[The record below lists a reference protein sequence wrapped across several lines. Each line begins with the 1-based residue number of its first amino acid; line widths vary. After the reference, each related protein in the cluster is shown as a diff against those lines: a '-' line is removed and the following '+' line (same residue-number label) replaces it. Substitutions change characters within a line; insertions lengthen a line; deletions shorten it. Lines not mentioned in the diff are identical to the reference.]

1 MPPHRDKDLEISKAS
16 LIAKRKA
23 LLKSLA
29 EDSFHEFVR
38 QAWAIV
44 EPDVEYRD
52 NWHIGALC
60 DHLSAVNDGKIKQ
73 LLINVPPGA
82 MKSLLVCVFWPA
94 WVWAKSPAKRFLFAS
109 YSDGLTMRDSVR
121 CRNILSSDWYQS
133 NWPIK
138 FKDDQNT
145 KGLFENSQGGWRLST
160 SVGGKGTGLHP
171 DFVCIPH
178 GVRVL
183 SSAGWLPIGQIVD
196 QRMPVRIASWNHE
209 RNCIEWKPILAYEK
223 HVGRPCITI
232 RTSGGRT
239 IECTRNHPI
248 YVPGRGYIPAEEV
261 TVGTELYS
269 VREGV
274 LSKEESEGKI
284 LREGVLQSV
293 ESAQYGGVPC
303 VQEEIQAGSKTCCEA
318 RREDLLLKEVLCNN
332 DSRKWASSLSGRGK
346 AHMRHLWERLSGSH
360 LYARE
365 GKRAVLLS
373 ALSGQGNGK
382 ACGKQEVP
390 ALWETFRRYVVRHKK
405 ALFPHLC
412 KQGACGED
420 RRKGKREVCPW
431 ERHRGLQHRVS
442 PVAAEDMGVG
452 RVALC
457 VVREDGQAAYAPHQ
471 LRQERRQTGESDD
484 LLQLLPRHTAR
495 PSAAEGRVEGD
506 YVTEITGAPTPD
518 HVYNLNVDG
527 NHNYFAN
534 GILTHNCADD
544 PNNAREAE
552 SEADRQNVID
562 WWDGTISTRGVSRG
576 VSQIVVQQRLHT
588 MDLTGHLMGKGTW
601 DHICLPMRYEADR
614 MKTTSLGF
622 QDPRNRDGDLL
633 WPALFTGDIVER
645 LEKTMGIHH
654 VAGQLQQR
662 PAPRGGGMFKR
673 EWFDVLGYEPQF
685 VRMVRFFDKAGCFV
699 AGTMIRTPDG
709 QKPIETMQSGD
720 MVMTHVGPRRV
731 KWAGMTNLATDLE
744 TVIFS
749 NGATLTGTPDHP
761 IKLTNGYWSRLDTVG
776 GKDYCCAWPDNQTHC
791 TSSLSLTESDTPED
805 LGEITTQ
812 PWCGTKNEKDT
823 LPMPCTVPSTEACM
837 GPSPVAR
844 ISTTLTKTTIII
856 RLRILS
862 ASRGAS
868 ICLSI
873 GRNSRHLPILLSL
886 RASVKKLLSGT
897 VSIKKQTG
905 IKKIARKEGRPRG
918 GERRKRL
925 LRALCAAAYT
935 VVKHIEQAGSAL
947 INAKNGCVIGE
958 GVPVYNMEVVGKH
971 EYFANDILAH
981 NTEGGKGAR
990 TAGVLMG
997 RTEKGMFV
1005 ILDVVKE
1012 RLGAV
1017 EREAL
1022 IKRMAIVDAQ
1032 RYDGRV
1038 TTYVEQEPGSGG
1050 KESAEATVRN
1060 LAGFDCRI
1068 ERVTGAKE
1076 VRAEPM
1082 AAQASVGNVKLLK
1095 GKWNEEFLDEIE
1107 VFPVGRLKDQCLVA
1121 GTMITTTRGQ
1131 IPIERV
1137 TVEDMVLT
1145 REGFRRVLWAGMT
1158 NPAGVVFQMD
1168 LSTGG
1173 KLVGTANHPVWA
1185 IGRGWVDLANTEG
1198 AMVLGWCGPHRVE
1211 RVQMQKLPMAVY
1223 NLTIFDVPEYYAND
1237 VLVHNCDAA
1246 SGALNKL
1253 CEVSGAFG
1261 QVQAEMPAVA
1271 VPASETDFVHS
1282 DADFSSGDE
1291 SFFGK

>member
-1 MPPHRDKDLEISKAS
+1 MDLEISKAS
-16 LIAKRKA
+16 LMARRRA

-94 WVWAKSPAKRFLFAS
+94 WVWARSPAKRFLFAS

-121 CRNILSSDWYQS
+121 CRNILSSDWYQG
-133 NWPIK
+133 NWSIK

-171 DFVCIPH
+171 DY
-178 GVRVL
+178 
-183 SSAGWLPIGQIVD
+183 IV
-196 QRMPVRIASWNHE
+196 
-209 RNCIEWKPILAYEK
+209 
-223 HVGRPCITI
+223 
-232 RTSGGRT
+232 
-239 IECTRNHPI
+239 
-248 YVPGRGYIPAEEV
+248 
-261 TVGTELYS
+261 
-269 VREGV
+269 
-274 LSKEESEGKI
+274 
-284 LREGVLQSV
+284 
-293 ESAQYGGVPC
+293 
-303 VQEEIQAGSKTCCEA
+303 
-318 RREDLLLKEVLCNN
+318 
-332 DSRKWASSLSGRGK
+332 
-346 AHMRHLWERLSGSH
+346 
-360 LYARE
+360 
-365 GKRAVLLS
+365 
-373 ALSGQGNGK
+373 
-382 ACGKQEVP
+382 
-390 ALWETFRRYVVRHKK
+390 
-405 ALFPHLC
+405 
-412 KQGACGED
+412 
-420 RRKGKREVCPW
+420 
-431 ERHRGLQHRVS
+431 
-442 PVAAEDMGVG
+442 
-452 RVALC
+452 
-457 VVREDGQAAYAPHQ
+457 
-471 LRQERRQTGESDD
+471 
-484 LLQLLPRHTAR
+484 
-495 PSAAEGRVEGD
+495 
-506 YVTEITGAPTPD
+506 
-518 HVYNLNVDG
+518 
-527 NHNYFAN
+527 
-534 GILTHNCADD
+534 ADD

-685 VRMVRFFDKAGCFV
+685 VRMIRFWDKAG
-699 AGTMIRTPDG
+699 T
-709 QKPIETMQSGD
+709 S
-720 MVMTHVGPRRV
+720 
-731 KWAGMTNLATDLE
+731 
-744 TVIFS
+744 
-749 NGATLTGTPDHP
+749 TG
-761 IKLTNGYWSRLDTVG
+761 S
-776 GKDYCCAWPDNQTHC
+776 
-791 TSSLSLTESDTPED
+791 
-805 LGEITTQ
+805 
-812 PWCGTKNEKDT
+812 
-823 LPMPCTVPSTEACM
+823 
-837 GPSPVAR
+837 
-844 ISTTLTKTTIII
+844 
-856 RLRILS
+856 
-862 ASRGAS
+862 
-868 ICLSI
+868 
-873 GRNSRHLPILLSL
+873 
-886 RASVKKLLSGT
+886 
-897 VSIKKQTG
+897 
-905 IKKIARKEGRPRG
+905 
-918 GERRKRL
+918 
-925 LRALCAAAYT
+925 
-935 VVKHIEQAGSAL
+935 
-947 INAKNGCVIGE
+947 
-958 GVPVYNMEVVGKH
+958 
-971 EYFANDILAH
+971 
-981 NTEGGKGAR
+981 GAR
-990 TAGVLMG
+990 TAGVLVG

-1032 RYDGRV
+1032 RYDGCV

-1121 GTMITTTRGQ
+1121 GTVITTARGQ

-1145 REGFRRVLWAGMT
+1145 REGFRRVLWAGIT
-1158 NPAGVVFQMD
+1158 DPAGVVFRMG

-1173 KLVGTANHPVWA
+1173 VLVGTSQHPVWVA
-1185 IGRGWVDLANTEG
+1185 GRGWVKLKNTMGLLVVGRES
-1198 AMVLGWCGPHRVE
+1198 MHRVDW
-1211 RVQMQKLPMAVY
+1211 VQVQKLRVPVY
-1223 NLTIFDVPEYYAND
+1223 NLTVEGVPEYYAND

-1271 VPASETDFVHS
+1271 VPTSDTDFVHS
-1282 DADFSSGDE
+1282 DAEFSSGDE
-1291 SFFGK
+1291 SFFGKG

>member
-1 MPPHRDKDLEISKAS
+1 MPPTKDIEISKAS

-171 DFVCIPH
+171 DVVCVYKDTLILTER
-178 GVRVL
+178 GNI
-183 SSAGWLPIGQIVD
+183 PIGPLVEN
-196 QRMPVRIASWNHE
+196 RLPVKVATWNVAMGTV
-209 RNCIEWKPILAYEK
+209 EWKPILAYEK
-223 HVGRPCITI
+223 HVGRVGVKITT
-232 RTSGGRT
+232 RSGRKL
-239 IECTRNHPI
+239 ECTEEHPI
-248 YVPGRGYIPAEEV
+248 YVSNKGTYIPAV
-261 TVGTELYS
+261 DCTVGMVLITKIA
-269 VREGV
+269 GV
-274 LSKEESEGKI
+274 VGDHGYDLIESI
-284 LREGVLQSV
+284 
-293 ESAQYGGVPC
+293 
-303 VQEEIQAGSKTCCEA
+303 EEI
-318 RREDLLLKEVLCNN
+318 
-332 DSRKWASSLSGRGK
+332 
-346 AHMRHLWERLSGSH
+346 
-360 LYARE
+360 
-365 GKRAVLLS
+365 
-373 ALSGQGNGK
+373 
-382 ACGKQEVP
+382 P
-390 ALWETFRRYVVRHKK
+390 A
-405 ALFPHLC
+405 
-412 KQGACGED
+412 
-420 RRKGKREVCPW
+420 
-431 ERHRGLQHRVS
+431 
-442 PVAAEDMGVG
+442 
-452 RVALC
+452 
-457 VVREDGQAAYAPHQ
+457 
-471 LRQERRQTGESDD
+471 
-484 LLQLLPRHTAR
+484 
-495 PSAAEGRVEGD
+495 
-506 YVTEITGAPTPD
+506 PD

-544 PNNAREAE
+544 PNNAKEAE

-622 QDPRNRDGDLL
+622 QDPRGKDGELL
-633 WPALFTGDIVER
+633 WPDLFTEEMVSR

-685 VRMVRFFDKAGCFV
+685 VRMVRFFDKAG
-699 AGTMIRTPDG
+699 
-709 QKPIETMQSGD
+709 
-720 MVMTHVGPRRV
+720 
-731 KWAGMTNLATDLE
+731 
-744 TVIFS
+744 
-749 NGATLTGTPDHP
+749 
-761 IKLTNGYWSRLDTVG
+761 
-776 GKDYCCAWPDNQTHC
+776 
-791 TSSLSLTESDTPED
+791 
-805 LGEITTQ
+805 
-812 PWCGTKNEKDT
+812 
-823 LPMPCTVPSTEACM
+823 
-837 GPSPVAR
+837 
-844 ISTTLTKTTIII
+844 
-856 RLRILS
+856 
-862 ASRGAS
+862 
-868 ICLSI
+868 
-873 GRNSRHLPILLSL
+873 
-886 RASVKKLLSGT
+886 
-897 VSIKKQTG
+897 
-905 IKKIARKEGRPRG
+905 
-918 GERRKRL
+918 
-925 LRALCAAAYT
+925 
-935 VVKHIEQAGSAL
+935 
-947 INAKNGCVIGE
+947 
-958 GVPVYNMEVVGKH
+958 
-971 EYFANDILAH
+971 
-981 NTEGGKGAR
+981 TEGGRGAR

-1107 VFPVGRLKDQCLVA
+1107 VFPVGRLKDQC
-1121 GTMITTTRGQ
+1121 
-1131 IPIERV
+1131 
-1137 TVEDMVLT
+1137 
-1145 REGFRRVLWAGMT
+1145 
-1158 NPAGVVFQMD
+1158 
-1168 LSTGG
+1168 
-1173 KLVGTANHPVWA
+1173 
-1185 IGRGWVDLANTEG
+1185 
-1198 AMVLGWCGPHRVE
+1198 
-1211 RVQMQKLPMAVY
+1211 
-1223 NLTIFDVPEYYAND
+1223 
-1237 VLVHNCDAA
+1237 DAA

-1253 CEVSGAFG
+1253 CEVTGAFG

-1271 VPASETDFVHS
+1271 MPPSETDFVHS
-1282 DADFSSGDE
+1282 DAEFSSGEE
-1291 SFFGK
+1291 SFFGKG

>member
-1 MPPHRDKDLEISKAS
+1 MPPTKDLEISKAS

-171 DFVCIPH
+171 DVVCVYKDTLILTDW
-178 GVRVL
+178 GNI
-183 SSAGWLPIGQIVD
+183 PIGPLVEN
-196 QRMPVRIASWNHE
+196 RLPVKVATWNE
-209 RNCIEWKPILAYEK
+209 AMGTVEWKPILAYEK
-223 HVGRPCITI
+223 HVGRVGVRITT
-232 RTSGGRT
+232 RGGRKL
-239 IECTRNHPI
+239 ECTEEHPI
-248 YVPGRGYIPAEEV
+248 YVSNKGTYIPAV
-261 TVGTELYS
+261 DCTVGMVLITKS
-269 VREGV
+269 AGV
-274 LSKEESEGKI
+274 VGDHGYDLIE
-284 LREGVLQSV
+284 SV
-293 ESAQYGGVPC
+293 EV
-303 VQEEIQAGSKTCCEA
+303 I
-318 RREDLLLKEVLCNN
+318 
-332 DSRKWASSLSGRGK
+332 
-346 AHMRHLWERLSGSH
+346 
-360 LYARE
+360 
-365 GKRAVLLS
+365 
-373 ALSGQGNGK
+373 
-382 ACGKQEVP
+382 P
-390 ALWETFRRYVVRHKK
+390 APE
-405 ALFPHLC
+405 
-412 KQGACGED
+412 
-420 RRKGKREVCPW
+420 
-431 ERHRGLQHRVS
+431 
-442 PVAAEDMGVG
+442 
-452 RVALC
+452 
-457 VVREDGQAAYAPHQ
+457 
-471 LRQERRQTGESDD
+471 
-484 LLQLLPRHTAR
+484 
-495 PSAAEGRVEGD
+495 
-506 YVTEITGAPTPD
+506 

-544 PNNAREAE
+544 PNNAKEAE

-622 QDPRNRDGDLL
+622 QDPRGKDGELL
-633 WPALFTGDIVER
+633 WPDLFTEEMVSR

-685 VRMVRFFDKAGCFV
+685 VRMVRFFDKAG
-699 AGTMIRTPDG
+699 
-709 QKPIETMQSGD
+709 
-720 MVMTHVGPRRV
+720 
-731 KWAGMTNLATDLE
+731 
-744 TVIFS
+744 
-749 NGATLTGTPDHP
+749 TL
-761 IKLTNGYWSRLDTVG
+761 
-776 GKDYCCAWPDNQTHC
+776 
-791 TSSLSLTESDTPED
+791 
-805 LGEITTQ
+805 
-812 PWCGTKNEKDT
+812 
-823 LPMPCTVPSTEACM
+823 
-837 GPSPVAR
+837 
-844 ISTTLTKTTIII
+844 
-856 RLRILS
+856 
-862 ASRGAS
+862 
-868 ICLSI
+868 
-873 GRNSRHLPILLSL
+873 
-886 RASVKKLLSGT
+886 
-897 VSIKKQTG
+897 
-905 IKKIARKEGRPRG
+905 
-918 GERRKRL
+918 
-925 LRALCAAAYT
+925 
-935 VVKHIEQAGSAL
+935 
-947 INAKNGCVIGE
+947 
-958 GVPVYNMEVVGKH
+958 
-971 EYFANDILAH
+971 
-981 NTEGGKGAR
+981 GGKGAR

-1145 REGFRRVLWAGMT
+1145 GEGFRRVLWAGMT

-1198 AMVLGWCGPHRVE
+1198 AMVLGWDGAHRVE

-1282 DADFSSGDE
+1282 DAEFSSGEE
-1291 SFFGK
+1291 SFFGKG

>member
-1 MPPHRDKDLEISKAS
+1 MPPHRDKDIEISKAS
-16 LIAKRKA
+16 LIAKRRA

-171 DFVCIPH
+171 DVVCVYKDTLILTER
-178 GVRVL
+178 GNI
-183 SSAGWLPIGQIVD
+183 PIGPLVEN
-196 QRMPVRIASWNHE
+196 RLPVKVVTWNE
-209 RNCIEWKPILAYEK
+209 AMGTVEWKPILAYEK
-223 HVGRPCITI
+223 HVGRVGVKITT
-232 RTSGGRT
+232 RGGRKL
-239 IECTRNHPI
+239 ECTEEHPI
-248 YVPGRGYIPAEEV
+248 YVSNKGTYIPAV
-261 TVGTELYS
+261 DCAVGMVLITKS
-269 VREGV
+269 VGV
-274 LSKEESEGKI
+274 VGDHGYDLIESI
-284 LREGVLQSV
+284 
-293 ESAQYGGVPC
+293 
-303 VQEEIQAGSKTCCEA
+303 EEI
-318 RREDLLLKEVLCNN
+318 
-332 DSRKWASSLSGRGK
+332 
-346 AHMRHLWERLSGSH
+346 
-360 LYARE
+360 
-365 GKRAVLLS
+365 
-373 ALSGQGNGK
+373 
-382 ACGKQEVP
+382 P
-390 ALWETFRRYVVRHKK
+390 A
-405 ALFPHLC
+405 
-412 KQGACGED
+412 
-420 RRKGKREVCPW
+420 
-431 ERHRGLQHRVS
+431 
-442 PVAAEDMGVG
+442 
-452 RVALC
+452 
-457 VVREDGQAAYAPHQ
+457 
-471 LRQERRQTGESDD
+471 
-484 LLQLLPRHTAR
+484 
-495 PSAAEGRVEGD
+495 
-506 YVTEITGAPTPD
+506 PD

-534 GILTHNCADD
+534 EILTHNCADD
-544 PNNAREAE
+544 PNNAKEAE

-622 QDPRNRDGDLL
+622 QDPRGKDGELL
-633 WPALFTGDIVER
+633 WPDLFTEEMVSR

-1271 VPASETDFVHS
+1271 MPASETDFVHS

>member
-1 MPPHRDKDLEISKAS
+1 MTSPKDIEISKAS
-16 LIAKRKA
+16 LIARRKA

-171 DFVCIPH
+171 DVVCVYKDTLILTEK
-178 GVRVL
+178 GNV
-183 SSAGWLPIGQIVD
+183 PIGPLVEN
-196 QRMPVRIASWNHE
+196 RLPERVATWNE
-209 RNCIEWKPILAYEK
+209 AMGTVEWRQILAYEK
-223 HVGRPCITI
+223 HVGRACVRITT
-232 RTSGGRT
+232 RGGRKL
-239 IECTRNHPI
+239 ECTEEHPI
-248 YVPGRGYIPAEEV
+248 YVSLAPNKGTYIPAV
-261 TVGTELYS
+261 
-269 VREGV
+269 
-274 LSKEESEGKI
+274 
-284 LREGVLQSV
+284 
-293 ESAQYGGVPC
+293 
-303 VQEEIQAGSKTCCEA
+303 
-318 RREDLLLKEVLCNN
+318 D
-332 DSRKWASSLSGRGK
+332 
-346 AHMRHLWERLSGSH
+346 
-360 LYARE
+360 
-365 GKRAVLLS
+365 
-373 ALSGQGNGK
+373 
-382 ACGKQEVP
+382 
-390 ALWETFRRYVVRHKK
+390 
-405 ALFPHLC
+405 
-412 KQGACGED
+412 
-420 RRKGKREVCPW
+420 
-431 ERHRGLQHRVS
+431 
-442 PVAAEDMGVG
+442 
-452 RVALC
+452 C
-457 VVREDGQAAYAPHQ
+457 VVGMVLITKSAGVVGDHGYDLIESIEGIPAP
-471 LRQERRQTGESDD
+471 E
-484 LLQLLPRHTAR
+484 
-495 PSAAEGRVEGD
+495 
-506 YVTEITGAPTPD
+506 

-544 PNNAREAE
+544 PNNAKEAE

-622 QDPRNRDGDLL
+622 QDPRGKDGELL
-633 WPALFTGDIVER
+633 WPDLFTEEMVTR

-685 VRMVRFFDKAGCFV
+685 VRLVRFFDKAG
-699 AGTMIRTPDG
+699 
-709 QKPIETMQSGD
+709 
-720 MVMTHVGPRRV
+720 
-731 KWAGMTNLATDLE
+731 
-744 TVIFS
+744 
-749 NGATLTGTPDHP
+749 TL
-761 IKLTNGYWSRLDTVG
+761 
-776 GKDYCCAWPDNQTHC
+776 
-791 TSSLSLTESDTPED
+791 
-805 LGEITTQ
+805 
-812 PWCGTKNEKDT
+812 
-823 LPMPCTVPSTEACM
+823 
-837 GPSPVAR
+837 
-844 ISTTLTKTTIII
+844 
-856 RLRILS
+856 
-862 ASRGAS
+862 
-868 ICLSI
+868 
-873 GRNSRHLPILLSL
+873 
-886 RASVKKLLSGT
+886 
-897 VSIKKQTG
+897 
-905 IKKIARKEGRPRG
+905 
-918 GERRKRL
+918 
-925 LRALCAAAYT
+925 
-935 VVKHIEQAGSAL
+935 
-947 INAKNGCVIGE
+947 
-958 GVPVYNMEVVGKH
+958 
-971 EYFANDILAH
+971 
-981 NTEGGKGAR
+981 GGKGAR

-1095 GKWNEEFLDEIE
+1095 GRWNEEFLDEIE
-1107 VFPVGRLKDQCLVA
+1107 VFPVGRLKDQC
-1121 GTMITTTRGQ
+1121 
-1131 IPIERV
+1131 
-1137 TVEDMVLT
+1137 
-1145 REGFRRVLWAGMT
+1145 
-1158 NPAGVVFQMD
+1158 
-1168 LSTGG
+1168 
-1173 KLVGTANHPVWA
+1173 
-1185 IGRGWVDLANTEG
+1185 
-1198 AMVLGWCGPHRVE
+1198 
-1211 RVQMQKLPMAVY
+1211 
-1223 NLTIFDVPEYYAND
+1223 
-1237 VLVHNCDAA
+1237 DAA

-1253 CEVSGAFG
+1253 CEVTGAFG
-1261 QVQAEMPAVA
+1261 QVHAEMPPVA
-1271 VPASETDFVHS
+1271 VPQGESEFVHS
-1282 DADFSSGDE
+1282 DAEFGDSTGGE
-1291 SFFGK
+1291 AFFGK

>member
-1 MPPHRDKDLEISKAS
+1 MPPTKDLEISKAS
-16 LIAKRKA
+16 LIAKRRA

-171 DFVCIPH
+171 DVVCVYKDTLILTER
-178 GVRVL
+178 GNI
-183 SSAGWLPIGQIVD
+183 PIGPLVEN
-196 QRMPVRIASWNHE
+196 RLPVKVATWNVPMGTV
-209 RNCIEWKPILAYEK
+209 EWKPILAYEK
-223 HVGRPCITI
+223 HVGRVGVKITT
-232 RTSGGRT
+232 RGGRKL
-239 IECTRNHPI
+239 ECTEEHPI
-248 YVPGRGYIPAEEV
+248 YVSTGPNKGTYIPAV
-261 TVGTELYS
+261 DCTVGMVLITKIA
-269 VREGV
+269 GV
-274 LSKEESEGKI
+274 VGDHGYDLIESI
-284 LREGVLQSV
+284 
-293 ESAQYGGVPC
+293 
-303 VQEEIQAGSKTCCEA
+303 EEI
-318 RREDLLLKEVLCNN
+318 
-332 DSRKWASSLSGRGK
+332 
-346 AHMRHLWERLSGSH
+346 
-360 LYARE
+360 
-365 GKRAVLLS
+365 
-373 ALSGQGNGK
+373 
-382 ACGKQEVP
+382 P
-390 ALWETFRRYVVRHKK
+390 A
-405 ALFPHLC
+405 
-412 KQGACGED
+412 
-420 RRKGKREVCPW
+420 
-431 ERHRGLQHRVS
+431 
-442 PVAAEDMGVG
+442 
-452 RVALC
+452 
-457 VVREDGQAAYAPHQ
+457 
-471 LRQERRQTGESDD
+471 
-484 LLQLLPRHTAR
+484 
-495 PSAAEGRVEGD
+495 
-506 YVTEITGAPTPD
+506 PD

-544 PNNAREAE
+544 PNNAKEAE

-622 QDPRNRDGDLL
+622 QDPRGKDGELL
-633 WPALFTGDIVER
+633 WPDLFTEEMVSR

-685 VRMVRFFDKAGCFV
+685 VRMVRFFDKAG
-699 AGTMIRTPDG
+699 
-709 QKPIETMQSGD
+709 
-720 MVMTHVGPRRV
+720 
-731 KWAGMTNLATDLE
+731 
-744 TVIFS
+744 
-749 NGATLTGTPDHP
+749 TL
-761 IKLTNGYWSRLDTVG
+761 
-776 GKDYCCAWPDNQTHC
+776 
-791 TSSLSLTESDTPED
+791 
-805 LGEITTQ
+805 
-812 PWCGTKNEKDT
+812 
-823 LPMPCTVPSTEACM
+823 
-837 GPSPVAR
+837 
-844 ISTTLTKTTIII
+844 
-856 RLRILS
+856 
-862 ASRGAS
+862 
-868 ICLSI
+868 
-873 GRNSRHLPILLSL
+873 
-886 RASVKKLLSGT
+886 
-897 VSIKKQTG
+897 
-905 IKKIARKEGRPRG
+905 
-918 GERRKRL
+918 
-925 LRALCAAAYT
+925 
-935 VVKHIEQAGSAL
+935 
-947 INAKNGCVIGE
+947 
-958 GVPVYNMEVVGKH
+958 
-971 EYFANDILAH
+971 
-981 NTEGGKGAR
+981 GGKGAR

-1168 LSTGG
+1168 LITGG

-1198 AMVLGWCGPHRVE
+1198 AMVLGWGGPHRVE

-1271 VPASETDFVHS
+1271 VPTSETDFVHS
-1282 DADFSSGDE
+1282 DAEFSSGEE

>member
-1 MPPHRDKDLEISKAS
+1 MPPHRDRDIEISKAS
-16 LIAKRKA
+16 LIAKRRA

-29 EDSFHEFVR
+29 EDSFHDFVR

-685 VRMVRFFDKAGCFV
+685 VRMVRFFDKAG
-699 AGTMIRTPDG
+699 
-709 QKPIETMQSGD
+709 
-720 MVMTHVGPRRV
+720 
-731 KWAGMTNLATDLE
+731 
-744 TVIFS
+744 
-749 NGATLTGTPDHP
+749 TL
-761 IKLTNGYWSRLDTVG
+761 
-776 GKDYCCAWPDNQTHC
+776 
-791 TSSLSLTESDTPED
+791 
-805 LGEITTQ
+805 
-812 PWCGTKNEKDT
+812 
-823 LPMPCTVPSTEACM
+823 
-837 GPSPVAR
+837 
-844 ISTTLTKTTIII
+844 
-856 RLRILS
+856 
-862 ASRGAS
+862 
-868 ICLSI
+868 
-873 GRNSRHLPILLSL
+873 
-886 RASVKKLLSGT
+886 
-897 VSIKKQTG
+897 
-905 IKKIARKEGRPRG
+905 
-918 GERRKRL
+918 
-925 LRALCAAAYT
+925 
-935 VVKHIEQAGSAL
+935 
-947 INAKNGCVIGE
+947 
-958 GVPVYNMEVVGKH
+958 
-971 EYFANDILAH
+971 
-981 NTEGGKGAR
+981 GGKGAR

-1076 VRAEPM
+1076 VRAEPL

-1145 REGFRRVLWAGMT
+1145 GEGFRRVLWAGMT

-1271 VPASETDFVHS
+1271 MPASETDFVHS